1 MGDYWGNLSFWKKTK
16 FILTIILSVFVII
29 FAVINWEPVLLDFV
43 FANVNVSLTLLILIC
58 LLVGY
63 LVASLFESKHYNAKV
78 GEIKIL
84 ENEIEAL
91 KADNNELKTQIKNME
106 KVAVSPAH
114 NPTDIPNEENF

>member
-78 GEIKIL
+78 GEIEKL
-84 ENEIEAL
+84 ENEIEVL
-91 KADNNELKTQIKNME
+91 KADSNELKTQIKNME

>member
-1 MGDYWGNLSFWKKTK
+1 MGDYWENLSFWKKTK